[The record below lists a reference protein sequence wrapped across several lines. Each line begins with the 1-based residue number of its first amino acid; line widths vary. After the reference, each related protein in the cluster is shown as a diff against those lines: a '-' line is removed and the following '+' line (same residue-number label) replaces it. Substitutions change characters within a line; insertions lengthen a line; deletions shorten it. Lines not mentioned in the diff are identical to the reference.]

1 MFYKCD
7 IELSKLKGVSKSI
20 NLERVKEIYTSI
32 KKEGLKYS
40 VLIDEKY
47 NVYLGNTRIIALKLL
62 RKKPNYLV
70 SCIMYSKKPIEGA
83 QLTDE
88 KQICKKLNMRD
99 MKNVYGF
106 FK

>member
-40 VLIDEKY
+40 VLIDY
-47 NVYLGNTRIIALKLL
+47 KL
-62 RKKPNYLV
+62 
-70 SCIMYSKKPIEGA
+70 
-83 QLTDE
+83 
-88 KQICKKLNMRD
+88 
-99 MKNVYGF
+99 
-106 FK
+106 